1 MRAYLITVAYW
12 TVWTGLML
20 MYLIGCLKPEDF
32 R

>member
-1 MRAYLITVAYW
+1 MRAYLITVSFW
-12 TVWTGLML
+12 VVWSGVML